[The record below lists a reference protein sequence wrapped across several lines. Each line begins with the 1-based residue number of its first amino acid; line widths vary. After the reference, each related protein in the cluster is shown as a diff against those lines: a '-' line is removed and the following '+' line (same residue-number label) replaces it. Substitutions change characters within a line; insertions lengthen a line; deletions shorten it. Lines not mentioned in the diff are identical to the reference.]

1 MNIFKRLKLFQKR
14 KTTTNQISNQ
24 LDLVLAMLERLTII
38 ENKIDGITQVLS
50 KVTELDNGLTEI
62 YKKFDNLTTELKA
75 VNMFIYN
82 DVKGVMLEL
91 KKRDVPVSNGYTT
104 KR

>member
-91 KKRDVPVSNGYTT
+91 KKRDVPVTNGYST

>member
-1 MNIFKRLKLFQKR
+1 MNIFKRLKLFKKR

-91 KKRDVPVSNGYTT
+91 KKRDVPVTNGYST